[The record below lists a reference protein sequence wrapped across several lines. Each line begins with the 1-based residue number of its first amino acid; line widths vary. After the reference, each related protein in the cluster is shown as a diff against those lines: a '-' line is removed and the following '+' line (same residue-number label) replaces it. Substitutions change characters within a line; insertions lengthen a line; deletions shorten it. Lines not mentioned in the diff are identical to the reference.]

1 MKEALLK
8 YTDIEL
14 EADEKDFSRNG
25 ELYQEIEKIFGKPG
39 RLKSEQMLKEECSK
53 EQQLKEVIQN
63 EKEAYGNFYAEY
75 EARKEGLIYKTK
87 GEAEDK
93 VKGLETELT
102 GLRKQKEGAQ
112 KKYLEMRKHNI

>member
-1 MKEALLK
+1 
-8 YTDIEL
+8 
-14 EADEKDFSRNG
+14 
-25 ELYQEIEKIFGKPG
+25 
-39 RLKSEQMLKEECSK
+39 MLKEECSK

-75 EARKEGLIYKTK
+75 EARKEGLIYKTR

-102 GLRKQKEGAQ
+102 GLRKQKEEIVNHILNGVIEIGRDHIMVITVIMTVIHCIHQ
-112 KKYLEMRKHNI
+112 DNRITIIIIHIIIQETNNSIWLIM